1 MIFQLIKTK
10 IIKKNLLSSLIS
22 LNLSK
27 VVNQMNFLSFC
38 LSICLSLAEYSS
50 KYQLTKN
57 SRFVFLQDL
66 IRETTFWVCVCF
78 FFQMAKGRP
87 WSLDYHINKWY
98 FFLFLFFICA
108 PPLLACPT
116 AWTIY
121 KFAVLL
127 FWLLSLSCV
136 GLRLQSKR
144 KRNWNSASTL
154 MNDIYG
160 GV

>member
-10 IIKKNLLSSLIS
+10 IIEKNLLSSLIS

-27 VVNQMNFLSFC
+27 VVNQINFLSFC

-66 IRETTFWVCVCF
+66 IRETTFCVCVF

-98 FFLFLFFICA
+98 FFLFFILYA
-108 PPLLACPT
+108 PLRCSLAQ
-116 AWTIY
+116 
-121 KFAVLL
+121 LRG
-127 FWLLSLSCV
+127 LSISSLYCCTGCCRCLALV
-136 GLRLQSKR
+136 FDFKANENEIEIQHPH
-144 KRNWNSASTL
+144 
-154 MNDIYG
+154 
-160 GV
+160 